1 MLNELEREALRAVSE
16 ALVQIRLQVRAMCE
30 ASKDQDREQIR
41 EAIRHTAETW
51 HYFPM
56 LVAKVSPSALN
67 PGEGDALLA
76 TSEALMRI
84 RKLATANQDPQS
96 IGPKLVA
103 IHDLADAF
111 HNIPRIVA
119 EGSRMQFLIKAGLEA
134 GARVPLL
141 P

>member
-16 ALVQIRLQVRAMCE
+16 ALVQIRLHVRAMFD

-41 EAIRHTAETW
+41 EATRRTAETW

-56 LVAKVSPSALN
+56 LVAKVSPDALN
-67 PGEGDALLA
+67 PGEADALLA

-84 RKLATANQDPQS
+84 RKLTAANQDPQS
-96 IGPKLVA
+96 FEKKLA
-103 IHDLADAF
+103 IVHDLADAF

-119 EGSRMQFLIKAGLEA
+119 EGSRLQFLIKAGLDA